1 MKKKMLALVLAA
13 AMTLSLA
20 ACGGSKT
27 DAPADTSTD
36 APADA
41 DTSADATV
49 YKVGICQLVQHEALD
64 AATQG
69 FIDALNEALPGQ
81 VEIENNNASGDA
93 TNCATIVNGYVSEG
107 VDLIMANATAA
118 LTAAASATADIPILG
133 TSITAYG
140 VALDIDDFNGTV
152 GGNIS
157 GTSDL
162 ADLSKQADMITE
174 WFPDAKK
181 VGLLFC
187 SAEPNS
193 RYQIEEV
200 ATCLSNKGIETQ
212 EFAFTDT
219 NDVASVTQ
227 SAADYSD
234 VVYIPTDNTAASN
247 TEAIANI
254 LVPAGVPAICGEEGI
269 CSGCGVATLSISYY
283 DLGVTTGKMA
293 AKILTGEADIST
305 MPIEYTEATP
315 KYNPTICESLGITP
329 LDGYT
334 AIEG

>member
-1 MKKKMLALVLAA
+1 MKKKLIATLLSA
-13 AMTLSLA
+13 AMCLSLA
-20 ACGGSKT
+20 ACGQKT
-27 DAPADTSTD
+27 DAPAGSGSGSG
-36 APADA
+36 AV
-41 DTSADATV
+41 SASNGEKTQ
-49 YKVGICQLVQHEALD
+49 YTVGICQLVQHVALD

-81 VEIENNNASGDA
+81 VTIENKNASGEPN
-93 TNCATIVNGYVSEG
+93 NCATIVNGFVSEG
-107 VDLIMANATAA
+107 VDLIMANATGA

-140 VALDIDDFNGTV
+140 VALDIDNFSGTV

-162 ADLSKQADMITE
+162 ADLSKQADMILE
-174 WFPDAKK
+174 WFPETQK

-187 SAEPNS
+187 SAEANS
-193 RYQIEEV
+193 KYQIDEV
-200 ATCLSNKGIETQ
+200 AKHLADKGIETK

-227 SAADYSD
+227 AAADYSD

-247 TEAIANI
+247 TEAIANV

-305 MPIEYTEATP
+305 MPIEYTDATP
-315 KYNPTICESLGITP
+315 KYNAAMCEQLGITP
-329 LDGYT
+329 VEGYT